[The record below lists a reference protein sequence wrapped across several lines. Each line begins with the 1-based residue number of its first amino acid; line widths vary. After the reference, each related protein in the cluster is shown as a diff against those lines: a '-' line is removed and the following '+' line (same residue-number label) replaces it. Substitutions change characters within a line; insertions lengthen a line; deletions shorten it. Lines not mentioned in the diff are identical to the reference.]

1 MCVVTPSGVGGERE
15 RCDSSSVLEKH
26 CQNECLSLNM
36 ERKMF
41 YGAKPDIFFKA
52 KWLRE
57 NMTEAEKLLWK
68 QLNKN
73 KLGVRF
79 KPQHPIDI
87 YIVDFYCHALNL
99 AIELD
104 GESHR
109 NSKEYDQDRTCELE
123 NFGIRVIRFNN
134 SEVFQNINKV
144 MAQINY
150 VIRECRI
157 DKDST

>member
-1 MCVVTPSGVGGERE
+1 
-15 RCDSSSVLEKH
+15 
-26 CQNECLSLNM
+26 M

-52 KWLRE
+52 KWLRG

-79 KPQHPIDI
+79 KPQHPIDV
-87 YIVDFYCHALNL
+87 YIVDFYCHTLNL

-104 GESHR
+104 GESHA
-109 NSKEYDQDRTCELE
+109 NSKEYDQDRTFELE

-144 MAQINY
+144 IVQIKN
-150 VIRECRI
+150 VINECRVN
-157 DKDST
+157 KGTT